1 MDRLK
6 ETLEKNK
13 ERYIQRLKE
22 LIAIDTHDI
31 GHGIGGGLE
40 KEGQD
45 YMIRLFESMG
55 ADEVVKDPMEEQVIQ
70 ECLEKYQEGNLGH
83 DQTDRYNV
91 YATFKGAKGGKS
103 LLFNSHIDVMPADE
117 AEEWTTPPFEPH
129 IRDGKLYGRGAAD
142 MKGGLM
148 ASVMAVQL

>member
-6 ETLEKNK
+6 EVLEKNK
-13 ERYIQRLKE
+13 ETYIERLKE

-45 YMIRLFESMG
+45 YLVRLLEAMG
-55 ADEVVKDPMEEQVIQ
+55 ADEITKDPMDEAVIR
-70 ECLEKYQEGNLGH
+70 ECLEKHQEGNLGH

-91 YATFKGAKGGKS
+91 YATFKGKKGGKKP
-103 LLFNSHIDVMPADE
+103 FIQQSHRRNAGG
-117 AEEWTTPPFEPH
+117 
-129 IRDGKLYGRGAAD
+129 RDG
-142 MKGGLM
+142 
-148 ASVMAVQL
+148 

>member
-70 ECLEKYQEGNLGH
+70 ECLEKYQELP
-83 DQTDRYNV
+83 V
-91 YATFKGAKGGKS
+91 
-103 LLFNSHIDVMPADE
+103 
-117 AEEWTTPPFEPH
+117 
-129 IRDGKLYGRGAAD
+129 
-142 MKGGLM
+142 
-148 ASVMAVQL
+148 